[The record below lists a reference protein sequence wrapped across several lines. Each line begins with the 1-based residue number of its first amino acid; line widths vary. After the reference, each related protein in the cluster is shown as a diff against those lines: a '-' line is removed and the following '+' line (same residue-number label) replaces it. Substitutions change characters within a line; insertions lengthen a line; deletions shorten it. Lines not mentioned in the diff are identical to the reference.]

1 MSKKEFIEDEELVE
15 IANEVIEE
23 FKLDNLNG
31 VKIKYVL
38 VSPNISKTVAG
49 KCIKPNAEL
58 KYFGNFDYLI
68 EFSNDL
74 WEGLNEDV
82 KKVLMYHELLHILV
96 VTDEEGNTKYKIV
109 DHNVK
114 DFYCIIEKFG
124 IDWLNKIRST
134 MSAIHDLSDNQQDRI
149 KI

>member
-15 IANEVIEE
+15 IANKVIKE

-58 KYFGNFDYLI
+58 KYFGDFDYLI

-74 WEGLNEDV
+74 W
-82 KKVLMYHELLHILV
+82 
-96 VTDEEGNTKYKIV
+96 
-109 DHNVK
+109 
-114 DFYCIIEKFG
+114 
-124 IDWLNKIRST
+124 
-134 MSAIHDLSDNQQDRI
+134 
-149 KI
+149 